1 MKLPLHALLL
11 VCLLLR
17 MLFLSGLE
25 ASVLSDDTSYELSIN
40 GPYVEVLLK
49 TPSESLEIIEYTE
62 GLSTWAPIARNYG
75 QGWENTQPN
84 AYAIYNAA
92 SNNAGMDVPVSN
104 KGFFRKLSVSSTAT
118 PSNKSLAARFL
129 MQSTFGPTLLT
140 IDAFPNVDYA
150 NFLDASYSNFELWID
165 QQSQIAPFYHRAY
178 FRQRSDPDYTDTSTM
193 TIGGIDTFSNEVGHD
208 PSLGH
213 RLTFFRDNIANKT
226 NWECRLPGLGGIYD
240 ANGQLIDYTL
250 YTEDVNDNGILDPG
264 EDIGYT
270 GSGQSAVG
278 NGQIDH
284 NLSGLGTAGKPYIPR
299 IGGHVDNALAAGF
312 SKWDISLGQNK
323 TKKVIWYEAALNAE
337 DQLRQRIAWALSQ
350 YFVVGELGSNNP
362 GTTERWTNY
371 YDIFVRNAFGNFYDI
386 LSEVTWSPHMGY
398 YLSHMGNQKAD
409 PAKGTFPD
417 ENFAREVMQL
427 FTIGL
432 WELNEDGTLV
442 LDSNG
447 DAIPTYDNDD
457 ITEFAKVFTGLNRP
471 TDRANLEYFF
481 GNYIDPMK
489 IQSWKHDFSTKT
501 LLDGSTLGPFN
512 SNQNGVRDDIE
523 GLLTHLFNHSNMPPF
538 FAKFLIQR
546 FTISNPSPA
555 YIQAVS
561 EAFKTGLF
569 NNQGTGNR
577 GDILATIK
585 AVLLHPEA
593 REAALSFDPN
603 HGKLREPIIRLMHL
617 ARAFKVQSIRTYG
630 WHNFNK
636 LEDIILQAP
645 YGSASVFNFY
655 RPDYSPNGVIADQ
668 ALTAPEFQINNDVSA
683 LQLFNAYYT
692 LINFGIAG
700 GFYGN
705 VGEKNYIEAPSD
717 LSDQIILASDAQ
729 VLLEHLDLLMTGG
742 KLSDAS
748 KSVILGSINSA
759 GSGEA
764 LVKHMA
770 YLISIT
776 QEYNTLY

>member
-1 MKLPLHALLL
+1 MNLPHRRGPMPFLLL
-11 VCLLLR
+11 S
-17 MLFLSGLE
+17 MLYMMGLNGCWVYGE
-25 ASVLSDDTSYELSIN
+25 DSYEITLN
-40 GPYVEVLLK
+40 DPYAQVLLK
-49 TPSESLEIIEYTE
+49 TPTDPLEIIEYSQE
-62 GLSTWAPIARNYG
+62 LANWAPIARNYG
-75 QGWENTQPN
+75 QGWEN
-84 AYAIYNAA
+84 AYPHAFPIYAVA
-92 SNNAGMDVPVSN
+92 GSNENMDVPLSSR
-104 KGFFRKLSVSSTAT
+104 GFFRKRSEATLPTLSNEA
-118 PSNKSLAARFL
+118 LAARFL
-129 MQSTFGPTLLT
+129 MQSTFGTT
-140 IDAFPNVDYA
+140 QSAIDSFPNINAA
-150 NFLDASYSNFELWID
+150 NFLDASYSNFEQWID

-178 FRQRSDPDYTDTSTM
+178 FRQRSDPDYLDTSNM

-213 RLTFFRDNIANKT
+213 KLTFFRDNIAYKT

-240 ANGQLIDYTL
+240 TNGQLIDYTL
-250 YTEDVNDNGILDPG
+250 YTEDVNNNGILDPG

-299 IGGHVDNALAAGF
+299 IGGHVDNAYAAGF
-312 SKWDISLGQNK
+312 GKWDVTLGQNK

-350 YFVVGELGSNNP
+350 YFVVGEVGSNNP

-398 YLSHMGNQKAD
+398 YLSYMGNKQAD
-409 PAKGTFPD
+409 PIAGTFPD

-427 FTIGL
+427 LTIGL

-447 DAIPTYDNDD
+447 EAIPTYDNDD

-471 TDRANLEYFF
+471 TDRSNLEYFF

-489 IQSWKHDFSTKT
+489 IQSWKHDFSPKT
-501 LLDGSTLGPFN
+501 LLDGSTLGPFY
-512 SNQNGVRDDIE
+512 SNQNGVRNDVE

-555 YIQAVS
+555 YIQSVS

-569 NNQGTGNR
+569 NSQGTGNR
-577 GDILATIK
+577 GDMLATIK

-593 REAALSFDPN
+593 REAALSFDSN
-603 HGKLREPIIRLMHL
+603 HGKLREPLIRLMHL

-630 WHNFNK
+630 WHSFNK
-636 LEDIILQAP
+636 LEDIILQSP
-645 YGSASVFNFY
+645 YSSPSVFNFY
-655 RPDYSPNGVIADQ
+655 RSDFSPNGAIADQ
-668 ALTAPEFQINNDVSA
+668 SLSAPEFQINNDVSA

-692 LINFGIAG
+692 LIHHGIAG
-700 GFYGN
+700 GNYGN

-717 LSDQIILASDAQ
+717 LSDQIIISGNTQ
-729 VLLEHLDLLMTGG
+729 NLLEHLDILMTGG
-742 KLSDAS
+742 KLSVAS
-748 KSVILGSINSA
+748 KSVILSATNSM

-764 LVKHMA
+764 LVKYIA
-770 YLISIT
+770 YLISLT